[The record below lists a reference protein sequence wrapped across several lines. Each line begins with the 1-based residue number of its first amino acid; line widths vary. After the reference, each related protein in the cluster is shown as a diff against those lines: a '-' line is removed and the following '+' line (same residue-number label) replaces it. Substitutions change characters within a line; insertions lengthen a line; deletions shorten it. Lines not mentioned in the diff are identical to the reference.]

1 MSGLCPLQE
10 QTQSDLIAAAAPLRP
25 GPEVEVSLTA
35 VDRRVDSMLRSD
47 RLERKPGRARIVDVS
62 HCRGTMS
69 TLPLP
74 ATTCGRSGSVPLQRR
89 GGRARLRRPCVLK
102 RLLLGDWPEYRP
114 CGAKVMSSAAA
125 ETAAEHQQNFLCEG
139 LSVVTARPGSCQI
152 QAGSGSE
159 SPQGQG
165 SLCAVCGSTTAPMHT
180 DVMFIFLA
188 GHRAQALLRRRH
200 RNSDVNGRFP
210 CVATQNL
217 EDLFCRHAIFAGDFG
232 FNHRRHKL

>member
-139 LSVVTARPGSCQI
+139 LSVATARPGSCQAADPGRVRGSCDRRVT
-152 QAGSGSE
+152 AGPGITVRRVR
-159 SPQGQG
+159 Q
-165 SLCAVCGSTTAPMHT
+165 H
-180 DVMFIFLA
+180 
-188 GHRAQALLRRRH
+188 HR
-200 RNSDVNGRFP
+200 SD
-210 CVATQNL
+210 A
-217 EDLFCRHAIFAGDFG
+217 H
-232 FNHRRHKL
+232 

>member
-89 GGRARLRRPCVLK
+89 GDRARQRRPCVLK
-102 RLLLGDWPEYRP
+102 RLFSGNWPEYRP
-114 CGAKVMSSAAA
+114 CGAKVMSSAEA
-125 ETAAEHQQNFLCEG
+125 ETAAE
-139 LSVVTARPGSCQI
+139 VATDRPCTGSCDRRVV
-152 QAGSGSE
+152 AGIM
-159 SPQGQG
+159 GQG
-165 SLCAVCGSTTAPMHT
+165 SPLFTVRQLDRSAVYLFDVHFLGGSQSTTTKTPKQRCERKISLCIYT
-180 DVMFIFLA
+180 
-188 GHRAQALLRRRH
+188 
-200 RNSDVNGRFP
+200 
-210 CVATQNL
+210 
-217 EDLFCRHAIFAGDFG
+217 
-232 FNHRRHKL
+232 KLGKPLC